1 MLNLI
6 FSYLHTEI
14 IFSFF
19 LFSHRSAQCSYP
31 RKGCT
36 GHTIRCKLNRWQW
49 SDFANYTTD
58 LHPSFFSSAFL
69 SLFSFLF
76 SFLLKYPHLLVPYH
90 ISSLLTFPFSI
101 VTRFPHRLLHSSL
114 PSSLCSPAS
123 PTSIS
128 PLLPS
133 QVKAKGENFTSQYWK
148 DISSSVLPLHR
159 AVSCLSLYDSESAL
173 TGVVNCLAQLGCD
186 FNILD
191 RDGYTAL
198 HRAINNCPQR

>member
-1 MLNLI
+1 MKWLRKLYYWSSPVFLLI
-6 FSYLHTEI
+6 RFPQSLLLSLLFSPKVSSSSCPLSYL
-14 IFSFF
+14 
-19 LFSHRSAQCSYP
+19 
-31 RKGCT
+31 
-36 GHTIRCKLNRWQW
+36 
-49 SDFANYTTD
+49 
-58 LHPSFFSSAFL
+58 FSSHF
-69 SLFSFLF
+69 SLLYCHSIPSPSHSFL
-76 SFLLKYPHLLVPYH
+76 
-90 ISSLLTFPFSI
+90 
-101 VTRFPHRLLHSSL
+101 
-114 PSSLCSPAS
+114 PSPLCSPAS

-186 FNILD
+186 FNFLD